1 MRGFAEAMS
10 TKVDPILTVADL
22 NLLPD
27 DHKRYELFE
36 GEIFVS
42 RDPSLSHQVV
52 LDNLVTLLK
61 NFLSTRDLG
70 RIWSTPGVIF
80 DGLNAAMPDIAFVAN
95 EHLAK
100 IVSGDKIT
108 GAPDLMIEILSEG
121 AENVR
126 RDRVVKRQVYGKFG
140 VSEYWIVDRFERTI
154 EIYQLQEEQ
163 LLLVATLREDDVLT
177 SASLPGLSFEVCDVF
192 NE

>member
-1 MRGFAEAMS
+1 MS
-10 TKVDPILTVADL
+10 TKVNPILTVADL

-27 DHKRYELFE
+27 DGNCYELFE

-42 RDPSLSHQVV
+42 RAPSLSHQVV
-52 LDNLVTLLK
+52 LDNLVTLFK

-80 DGLNAAMPDIAFVAN
+80 DGLNAAMPDIAFVAS

-100 IVSGDKIT
+100 IASADKIT

-163 LLLVATLREDDVLT
+163 LLLVATLRGNDRVT
-177 SASLPGLSFEVCDVF
+177 SSALPGFDAEVRQVF
-192 NE
+192 IE